1 MDQPTNSINILD
13 LIFCSNTDVISSVL
27 VDNFP
32 LISDHKLI
40 TANLAYQT
48 EVQENLEE
56 MHLTDSGSRLK
67 KLNINMAD
75 WPAIQAELEL
85 VDWGEMES
93 LVKES
98 PTAAYNWFMKQL
110 IMVMEHHCPARKKR
124 SKNQRHRMDRQRR
137 LLWKKLSKVK
147 SRIKTASSIHKLTK
161 LLHDKAELEQQL
173 VDDYQATNNVEEDK
187 VVFNMKANF
196 PLVQDSGPNF
206 RSTREDGVVEQV

>member
-1 MDQPTNSINILD
+1 MLLAIDNTLADLPSPVPTISLMGDLNFPRTVVTWEEPEEGLLVPLVAGHREGEIVGGKQERLQAQKVMDLALKYGMIQQVDQPTNSINILD
-13 LIFCSNTDVISSVL
+13 LIFCSNTDVISSVV

-48 EVQENLEE
+48 EVQEENLEE

-75 WPAIQAELEL
+75 WPAIQTELEL

-124 SKNQRHRMDRQRR
+124 RFCNFN
-137 LLWKKLSKVK
+137 
-147 SRIKTASSIHKLTK
+147 
-161 LLHDKAELEQQL
+161 
-173 VDDYQATNNVEEDK
+173 AT
-187 VVFNMKANF
+187 
-196 PLVQDSGPNF
+196 
-206 RSTREDGVVEQV
+206 